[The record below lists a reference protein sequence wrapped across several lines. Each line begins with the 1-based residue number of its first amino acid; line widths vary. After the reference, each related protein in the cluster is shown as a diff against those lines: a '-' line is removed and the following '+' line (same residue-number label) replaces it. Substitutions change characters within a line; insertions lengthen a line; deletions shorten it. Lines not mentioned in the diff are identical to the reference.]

1 MKNISKM
8 AGVTLLEVMLVLAV
22 AAMII
27 VMSVRYY
34 QSATNSAQVNDT
46 MQLIQGITAAED
58 GLAQNTGSYSSGS
71 TTAIKPL
78 MPNGQ
83 MTTDW
88 GGQVSIAGAATSFT
102 ITFAPAPAP
111 TVCSM
116 LTAKMTQG
124 STTGSKYVLD
134 ATCST
139 VTYTSTT

>member
-1 MKNISKM
+1 MKNLSKM

-34 QSATNSAQVNDT
+34 QSATNSSQVNDT

-58 GLAQNTGSYSSGS
+58 GLAQNTGSYSSGD
-71 TTAIKPL
+71 TTAIQPL

-88 GGQVSIAGAATSFT
+88 GGTVSVAGTATTFT
-102 ITFAPAPAP
+102 ITFSPAPSP
-111 TVCSM
+111 VVCTM
-116 LTAKMTQG
+116 LTGKMLQG
-124 STTGSKYVLD
+124 GTGSKYTLPVG
-134 ATCST
+134 CGS
-139 VTYTSTT
+139 VTYTSTN